1 MKKITII
8 LASLIAFSGL
18 ADAQKTLTFNE
29 AVQRALMNN
38 YSIQIRKADVLVSDN
53 LLDNK
58 LGQSGALPSL
68 NANAGYQ
75 YQNNDIELEFAG
87 GLPPQ
92 NQEGAFTENIN
103 AGVQLD
109 WTVFDGFA
117 MFVQMDRLELLSE
130 MSQIQLQ
137 LEIENTIRSIA
148 QAYYNGVIARNS
160 IELLQNSIQRS
171 RQNLERL
178 ETQQEYGQASTSDI
192 LRAEVN
198 INTDSSAVLQNTLAY
213 TNTLYQLNNLMGA
226 MQEIDYD
233 ISSDVELGDLPDLR
247 EVRKTALNQ
256 NTAILLAVKDREL
269 TQSEYDLIISQYYP
283 RLTLTGGYS
292 ITQQESNGGFLLFNE
307 AIGYN
312 VGANLQW
319 NLFDGFRTAT
329 AAENNQIAEEQK
341 EIAIKRIRNTVDMNV
356 MIAYDNYAQRLT
368 LYELERN
375 SLAAAKSS
383 FERASELYKTGRIN
397 SLELRDAQ
405 LQLLNTQTRISSA
418 LYQAKL
424 AETELEILMGRSA
437 EAIE

>member
-1 MKKITII
+1 
-8 LASLIAFSGL
+8 
-18 ADAQKTLTFNE
+18 
-29 AVQRALMNN
+29 MNN